1 MARYLFRRLLYFVPV
16 VFLVT
21 VVVFSITMLLPGD
34 PALAFLG
41 EANMRDKVA
50 YETMRKE
57 LGLDRPIPVQY
68 AIWLGK
74 AVRGDLGR
82 SVRTH
87 EAVTDA
93 LTARLPVTIE
103 LAVVAL
109 GIALVIAIPVGIIS
123 AVRPDSW
130 LDTTATVMAVSG
142 VALPEFFVGI
152 LLIYLFAVGLRVL
165 PPSGFVPLGRPG
177 PNLKSIILPSLSLG
191 LTLNAVT
198 MRQVRASLIEV
209 MREEYVTV
217 ARAERPP
224 RGGGNPRARAEERYD
239 PGDHC
244 DRTADRAVVRR
255 NRGRRDD
262 LCVSGHGAAGRGFH
276 LFPRLPRAPGCGVG
290 DGAGSSYVQPADRCP
305 LRVRGSADP
314 VRLAMGTPK

>member
-16 VFLVT
+16 IFLVT

-68 AIWLGK
+68 AIWIGK

-93 LTARLPVTIE
+93 LAARLPVTME

-109 GIALVIAIPVGIIS
+109 GIALVVAIPVGIIS

-152 LLIYLFAVGLRVL
+152 LLIYLFAVWLRVL
-165 PPSGFVPLGRPG
+165 PPSGYVPLSGG
-177 PNLKSIILPSLSLG
+177 LWPNLKSIILPALSLG

-217 ARAERPP
+217 ARAKGLPEREVIRVHALKNAMIPVITVIGLQVG
-224 RGGGNPRARAEERYD
+224 RLFGGTVVVETIFAFPGMGRLAADSIFFRDFPALQGVVLVMALAVLMCNLLTDLLYAYVD
-239 PGDHC
+239 PGI
-244 DRTADRAVVRR
+244 RYA
-255 NRGRRDD
+255 
-262 LCVSGHGAAGRGFH
+262 
-276 LFPRLPRAPGCGVG
+276 
-290 DGAGSSYVQPADRCP
+290 
-305 LRVRGSADP
+305 
-314 VRLAMGTPK
+314 

>member
-16 VFLVT
+16 IFLVT

-68 AIWLGK
+68 AIWIGK

-93 LTARLPVTIE
+93 LAARLPVTIE

-109 GIALVIAIPVGIIS
+109 GIALVVAIPVGIIS

-152 LLIYLFAVGLRVL
+152 LLIYLFAVWLRVL
-165 PPSGFVPLGRPG
+165 PPSGYVPLSGG
-177 PNLKSIILPSLSLG
+177 LWPNLKSIILPALSLG

-217 ARAERPP
+217 ARAKGLPEREVIRVHALKNAMIPVITVIGLQVG
-224 RGGGNPRARAEERYD
+224 RLFGGTVVVETIFAF
-239 PGDHC
+239 PGM
-244 DRTADRAVVRR
+244 
-255 NRGRRDD
+255 G
-262 LCVSGHGAAGRGFH
+262 
-276 LFPRLPRAPGCGVG
+276 
-290 DGAGSSYVQPADRCP
+290 
-305 LRVRGSADP
+305 
-314 VRLAMGTPK
+314 RLAADSIFFRDFPALQGVVLVMALAVLMCNLLTDLLYAYVDPRIRYA

>member
-93 LTARLPVTIE
+93 LAARLPVTIE

-109 GIALVIAIPVGIIS
+109 GIALVVAIPVGIIS

-152 LLIYLFAVGLRVL
+152 LLIYLFAVWLRVL
-165 PPSGFVPLGRPG
+165 PPSGYVPLSGG
-177 PNLKSIILPSLSLG
+177 LWPNLKSIILPALSLG

-217 ARAERPP
+217 ARAKGLPEREVIRVHALKNAMIPVITVIGLQVG
-224 RGGGNPRARAEERYD
+224 RLFGGTVVVETIFAF
-239 PGDHC
+239 PGM
-244 DRTADRAVVRR
+244 
-255 NRGRRDD
+255 G
-262 LCVSGHGAAGRGFH
+262 
-276 LFPRLPRAPGCGVG
+276 
-290 DGAGSSYVQPADRCP
+290 
-305 LRVRGSADP
+305 
-314 VRLAMGTPK
+314 RLAADSIFFRDFPALQGVVLVMALAVLMCNLLTDLLYAYVDPRIRYA